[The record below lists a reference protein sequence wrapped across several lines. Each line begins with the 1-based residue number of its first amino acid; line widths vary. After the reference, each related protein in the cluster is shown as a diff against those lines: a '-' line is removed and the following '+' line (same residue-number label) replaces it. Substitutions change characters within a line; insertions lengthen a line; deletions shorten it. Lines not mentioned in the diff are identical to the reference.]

1 MKFGVP
7 HFQTWT
13 GLSALPMPCH
23 HCCVVDVCLVWG
35 RSITGPSLAH
45 HRSISGSIGYSW
57 SCTSWVDPLW
67 VGPKISRNK
76 VAPEIQIKRIGFV
89 PSSTRPK
96 QHLFIF
102 VQTFWYYIRCIHP
115 YASFLDW
122 SHPTASI
129 WVLKKNIPPLQGY
142 PCPWFAGPYRWPWL
156 EASKQQRKTPN
167 VWMWVARYWVQPCY
181 SG

>member
-1 MKFGVP
+1 MCSDPSFVWLRPTSYLRQVPSHGFFVFRMTWVGMTHLYRGGQSVNLGNLMKFGVP

-115 YASFLDW
+115 YASFLD
-122 SHPTASI
+122 
-129 WVLKKNIPPLQGY
+129 
-142 PCPWFAGPYRWPWL
+142 
-156 EASKQQRKTPN
+156 
-167 VWMWVARYWVQPCY
+167 
-181 SG
+181 